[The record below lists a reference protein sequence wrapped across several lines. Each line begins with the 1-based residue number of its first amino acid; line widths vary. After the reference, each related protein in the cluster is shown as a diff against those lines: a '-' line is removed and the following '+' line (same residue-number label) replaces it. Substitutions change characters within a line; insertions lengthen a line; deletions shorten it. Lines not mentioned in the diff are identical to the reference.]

1 MHLDLKLTGTLLFME
16 STATWVITIGVLA
29 GIIIFDLSLAIIRRN
44 KPTTI
49 FESAFWTVIYI
60 GTAIAFG
67 ALLPHW
73 TSQQSQK
80 EFFAGWL
87 TEYALSVDNIFVFII
102 LLTHLKVQ
110 KEKQQLVLL
119 LGIMLTIGIRGL
131 LIPLGAALISRF
143 SSIFFLFGA
152 FLIYTAY
159 TLAKEN
165 EDEEWKEGRV
175 VASLKARG
183 LSIFS
188 IALIALGLTNLVFSL
203 DSIPAIFGLTKDA
216 YIVTTANVFALMGL
230 RQLYFLLE
238 GLLARLIFLSK
249 GLSFILAFIGLKM
262 IMEAFH
268 GIGIHELAGV
278 HIPEVSLEV
287 SLGVIVASLAI
298 TTVASLTATRKDGT
312 AIV

>member
-1 MHLDLKLTGTLLFME
+1 ME
-16 STATWVITIGVLA
+16 STTTWLVTIGVLTGVIVVDFA
-29 GIIIFDLSLAIIRRN
+29 VAVLRRN
-44 KPTTI
+44 KATSI
-49 FESAFWTVIYI
+49 FESAFWTIFYI

-67 ALLPHW
+67 SFLPHW
-73 TSQQSQK
+73 SSSSGQK

-102 LLTHLKVQ
+102 ILTHLKVQ

-119 LGIMLTIGIRGL
+119 LGIMLTIAIRGI

-143 SSIFFLFGA
+143 ASVFFLFGA

-159 TLAKEN
+159 TLAKEK
-165 EDEEWKEGRV
+165 EDDEWKEGRIV
-175 VASLKARG
+175 SHLKSKG
-183 LSIFS
+183 ISIFT
-188 IALIALGLTNLVFSL
+188 IALVALGLTNLVFSL
-203 DSIPAIFGLTKDA
+203 DSIPAIFGLTKDP

-249 GLSFILAFIGLKM
+249 GLSFILAFIGVKM

-268 GIGIHELAGV
+268 GIGIDAIAGI

-287 SLGVIVASLAI
+287 SLGVIVASLMI
-298 TTVASLTATRKDGT
+298 TTVASLTATRKDGSE
-312 AIV
+312 II

>member
-1 MHLDLKLTGTLLFME
+1 ME
-16 STATWVITIGVLA
+16 STTTWLITIGVLA
-29 GIIIFDLSLAIIRRN
+29 FVIILDLTIAVLRRN
-44 KPTTI
+44 KQTTI
-49 FESAFWTVIYI
+49 LEAAFWTTFYI
-60 GTAIAFG
+60 GTAVMFG
-67 ALLPHW
+67 AFLPHW
-73 TSQQSQK
+73 TGENGQK

-110 KEKQQLVLL
+110 KERQQLVLL
-119 LGIMLTIGIRGL
+119 LGIMLTIAIRGM

-143 SSIFFLFGA
+143 SSVFFVFGA

-159 TLAKEN
+159 TLAKEKE
-165 EDEEWKEGRV
+165 EDEYKEGRV

-203 DSIPAIFGLTKDA
+203 DSIPAIFGLTKDP
-216 YIVTTANVFALMGL
+216 YIVTTANIFALMGL
-230 RQLYFLLE
+230 RQLYFLLK
-238 GLLARLIFLSK
+238 GLLSRLIFLSK
-249 GLSFILAFIGLKM
+249 GLSFILAFIGIKM

-268 GIGIHELAGV
+268 GVGVRHIGAVE
-278 HIPEVSLEV
+278 IPEVSLEL
-287 SLGVIVASLAI
+287 SLGIIVATLVI
-298 TTVASLTATRKDGT
+298 TTVASLTATRKDGS